1 MAAIHCA
8 SVLRLALTSA
18 SVAALGMAGPALA
31 QATTDSA
38 GSANIPAITAA
49 QTDDGPHIEDIVVT
63 ARKRAE
69 SLQNVPIAVTAFSGA
84 ALRDGQITDLSAL
97 AGRTPSFT
105 FQAQGSL
112 EQEAFIRG
120 VGTVRLTSAS
130 ADPSIG
136 LFINEVYIGRR
147 GSATPPIFDVER
159 VEVLRGPQGTIFG
172 KNVVGGAVSIIT
184 ATPKFDFGAGG
195 YVSVGSHGTIQSEAN
210 VTGALSDSTAA
221 RISFQQNRHAGFS
234 RNIVNGQEL
243 DNTDGYAGR
252 ASLLVNASDAL
263 TLNFVADASHDD
275 GGGQARHAVDDPT
288 RPGIGPITAGQISKD
303 PRVTETPYLQY
314 NRRNTYGFTARADYD
329 MGSAK
334 LTYLAALRL
343 GNSGQRFS
351 QAGAGAPP
359 SFTDSVLTQS
369 EKYSGITQ
377 ELRLASD
384 NTSPLSWLVGLYYLR
399 EDTRRSSDNT
409 ARSALPGGP
418 GGTRDSLDGENV
430 FANSGIT
437 SNYAAFGEVEY
448 ELLPGL
454 TASVGARYTI
464 DSKQMNANARIISFG
479 LPGDILSP
487 APLKTPYNVDVK
499 KTWKEATPRFALE
512 WKATPSILLYASAAK
527 GFKGGGWQAA
537 TPDAATASRPF
548 NPETAWNYEIGFK
561 SDLFDRR
568 VRLNLAA
575 FRLDFSNLQVEQLDD
590 VLLTTVVTNAASAKI
605 QGVEGELSIA
615 VTDGLSISGSGS
627 WLDAKYKNYTDPN
640 RNLNYSGHKLARTAD
655 YQYSIAADYK
665 LPVGDRY
672 VIKAHADYTYQD
684 KFFYGPENLNFEPGY
699 GLLDARIGFGRADDS
714 WAVTLWAKN
723 LTNKLY
729 RTSVIPFLG
738 DEASLYGAPSTYGV
752 RLSGK
757 F

>member
-1 MAAIHCA
+1 M
-8 SVLRLALTSA
+8 RLALTSA
-18 SVAALGMAGPALA
+18 SIAALGTGLPAFA
-31 QATTDSA
+31 QS
-38 GSANIPAITAA
+38 TAA
-49 QTDDGPHIEDIVVT
+49 AETSADVPVAQSEGPQLEDIIVT
-63 ARKRAE
+63 ARKREE
-69 SLQNVPIAVTAFSGA
+69 SLQNVPIAVTAFSGN

-112 EQEAFIRG
+112 EQESFIRG

-136 LFINEVYIGRR
+136 LFVNEVYIGRR

-184 ATPKFDFGAGG
+184 ATPKFDFGGGG

-221 RISFQQNRHAGFS
+221 RISFQQNRHDGFS

-243 DNTDGYAGR
+243 DDTDGYAGR
-252 ASLLVNASDAL
+252 ASLLINASDAL
-263 TLNFVADASHDD
+263 TFNFIADASHDE

-288 RPGIGPITAGQISKD
+288 RPGIGPITTGQISKD

-314 NRRNTYGFTARADYD
+314 NRRNTYGFTGRMDYD
-329 MGSAK
+329 LGSAK
-334 LTYLAALRL
+334 LTYLAAVRI

-369 EKYSGITQ
+369 EKYTGITQ
-377 ELRLASD
+377 EVRLASD
-384 NTSPLSWLVGLYYLR
+384 KSGPFSWLFGLYYLR
-399 EDTRRSSDNT
+399 EDTRRSSQNT

-418 GGTRDSLDGENV
+418 GGTRDSLDGDNI
-430 FANSGIT
+430 FAQSGVT
-437 SNYAAFGEVEY
+437 SNYAAFGELEY
-448 ELLPGL
+448 EILSGL
-454 TASVGARYTI
+454 TLSAGARYTI
-464 DSKQMNANARIISFG
+464 DHKDMDATARILSFG
-479 LPGDILSP
+479 PAGDILSP
-487 APLKTPYNVDVK
+487 APLKTPYNVHVE
-499 KTWKEATPRFALE
+499 KTWRETTPRFALE

-548 NPETAWNYEIGFK
+548 NPETAWNYEVGFK
-561 SDLFDRR
+561 SDLFNRR

-605 QGVEGELSIA
+605 QGIEGELSIA
-615 VTDGLSISGSGS
+615 ITDGLSISGSGS
-627 WLDAKYKNYTDPN
+627 LLDAKYKDYVDRN
-640 RNLNYSGHKLARTAD
+640 RNLNYTGNKLARTAD
-655 YQYSIAADYK
+655 YQYSVAADYK
-665 LPVGDRY
+665 LPVGDDY

-699 GLLDARIGFGRADDS
+699 GLLDARIGFGRKDDR
-714 WAVTLWAKN
+714 WGVTLWAKN

-738 DEASLYGAPSTYGV
+738 DEASLYGAPRTYGV

>member
-1 MAAIHCA
+1 MAAMTCA
-8 SVLRLALTSA
+8 RVLRFALASA
-18 SVAALGMAGPALA
+18 SVAALGTAMPAFAQSTAGPAA
-31 QATTDSA
+31 PVDAPEEVDA
-38 GSANIPAITAA
+38 GPQLEEII
-49 QTDDGPHIEDIVVT
+49 VT
-63 ARKRAE
+63 ARKRSE
-69 SLQNVPIAVTAFSGA
+69 SLQNVPIAVTAFGGA
-84 ALRDGQITDLSAL
+84 ALREAQITDLSAL

-136 LFINEVYIGRR
+136 LFVNEVYIGRR

-184 ATPKFDFGAGG
+184 ATPKFDFGASG
-195 YVSVGSHGTIQSEAN
+195 YVSAGNYGTIQSEAN
-210 VTGALSDSTAA
+210 VTGALSDTAA
-221 RISFQQNRHAGFS
+221 ARLSFQQLRHDGYS

-243 DNTDGYAGR
+243 DNAEGYAGR
-252 ASLLVNASDAL
+252 ASLLVNASDRL
-263 TLNFVADASHDD
+263 TLNFIADASHDE

-288 RPGIGPITAGQISKD
+288 RAGIGPITTGQISKD

-329 MGSAK
+329 LGAAK

-343 GNSGQRFS
+343 GKSGQRFS

-384 NTSPLSWLVGLYYLR
+384 KSGPFNWLVGLYYLR
-399 EDTRRSSDNT
+399 EDTRRKSFNL
-409 ARSALPGGP
+409 ARSALPDGP

-430 FANSGIT
+430 FANSGVT
-437 SNYAAFGEVEY
+437 SNYAAFGELEY
-448 ELLPGL
+448 EILPGF
-454 TASVGARYTI
+454 TASAGARYTI
-464 DSKQMNANARIISFG
+464 DHKEMNANARIISLG
-479 LPGDILSP
+479 LAGDLLSP
-487 APLKTPYNVDVK
+487 APLRTPYNVDVK

-512 WKATPSILLYASAAK
+512 WKATSSILLYASAAK

-548 NPETAWNYEIGFK
+548 DPETAWNYELGFK

-605 QGVEGELSIA
+605 QGIEGELSVA

-627 WLDAKYKNYTDPN
+627 VLDAKYKNYTDPR
-640 RNLNYSGHKLARTAD
+640 RNIVYTGNKLARTAD

-672 VIKAHADYTYQD
+672 AIRAHADYTYQD

-699 GLLDARIGFGRADDS
+699 GLLDARIGFGRADER

-738 DEASLYGAPSTYGV
+738 DEASLYGAPRTYGV

>member
-1 MAAIHCA
+1 MAAITCA
-8 SVLRLALTSA
+8 RVVRLALTSA
-18 SVAALGMAGPALA
+18 SIAALGTGLPAFA
-31 QATTDSA
+31 QS
-38 GSANIPAITAA
+38 TAA
-49 QTDDGPHIEDIVVT
+49 AETSADVPVAQSEGPQLEDIIVT
-63 ARKRAE
+63 ARKREE
-69 SLQNVPIAVTAFSGA
+69 SLQNVPIAVTAFSGN

-112 EQEAFIRG
+112 EQESFIRG

-136 LFINEVYIGRR
+136 LFVNEVYIGRR

-184 ATPKFDFGAGG
+184 ATPKFDFGGGG

-221 RISFQQNRHAGFS
+221 RISFQQNRHDGFS

-243 DNTDGYAGR
+243 DDTDGYAGR
-252 ASLLVNASDAL
+252 ASLLINASDAL
-263 TLNFVADASHDD
+263 TFNFIADASHDE

-288 RPGIGPITAGQISKD
+288 RPGIGPITTGQISKD

-314 NRRNTYGFTARADYD
+314 NRRNTYGFTGRMDYD
-329 MGSAK
+329 LGSAK
-334 LTYLAALRL
+334 LTYLAAVRI

-369 EKYSGITQ
+369 EKYTGITQ
-377 ELRLASD
+377 EVRLASD
-384 NTSPLSWLVGLYYLR
+384 KSGPFSWLFGLYYLR
-399 EDTRRSSDNT
+399 EDTRRSSQNT

-418 GGTRDSLDGENV
+418 GGTRDSLDGDNI
-430 FANSGIT
+430 FAQSGVT
-437 SNYAAFGEVEY
+437 SNYAAFGELEY
-448 ELLPGL
+448 EILSGL
-454 TASVGARYTI
+454 TLSAGARYTI
-464 DSKQMNANARIISFG
+464 DHKDMDATARILSFG
-479 LPGDILSP
+479 PAGDILSP
-487 APLKTPYNVDVK
+487 APLKTPYNVHVE
-499 KTWKEATPRFALE
+499 KTWRETTPRFALE

-548 NPETAWNYEIGFK
+548 NPETAWNYEVGFK
-561 SDLFDRR
+561 SDLFNRR

-605 QGVEGELSIA
+605 QGIEGELSIA
-615 VTDGLSISGSGS
+615 ITDGLSISGSGS
-627 WLDAKYKNYTDPN
+627 LLDAKYKDYVDRN
-640 RNLNYSGHKLARTAD
+640 RNLNYTGNKLARTAD
-655 YQYSIAADYK
+655 YQYSVAADYK
-665 LPVGDRY
+665 LPVGDDY

-699 GLLDARIGFGRADDS
+699 GLLDARIGFGRKDDR
-714 WAVTLWAKN
+714 WGVTLWAKN

-738 DEASLYGAPSTYGV
+738 DEASLYGAPRTYGV